1 MGPPNGLLGGRR
13 PVGSAGPLLGLLG
26 PSFWLM
32 SPNGHM
38 TDDLGVLGQ
47 ILLEKMFKIF
57 SQRILKLKKYF
68 WYFYKKGKMC
78 WKDVVEKI

>member
-1 MGPPNGLLGGRR
+1 
-13 PVGSAGPLLGLLG
+13 
-26 PSFWLM
+26 
-32 SPNGHM
+32 M